1 MNTKWSNLR
10 REYEERYNAMAS
22 ADNYERLDCF
32 VEFMKEVLQPI
43 LNDDEQDE
51 DVVYDFGERI
61 RTNLCGLA
69 GTLAIEYEMA
79 KAKAAL
85 NRLPKPKDMTDDELK
100 KEMGD
105 ESRRYIMAFR
115 GYDSLHSAMINLS
128 DTLYLQRNKY
138 HEWSDIQMRHADLEL
153 ELMDRRLEAMRKK
166 RGY

>member
-1 MNTKWSNLR
+1 METKWSKLR
-10 REYEERYNAMAS
+10 REYEERYNAMVS

-61 RTNLCGLA
+61 RINLCGLA

-115 GYDSLHSAMINLS
+115 GYDSLHSAMVNLS

-153 ELMDRRLEAMRKK
+153 ELMDRRLEAMRRK